1 MEVGLSEVLSSRFC
15 ASGSG
20 TAEPFADISWRSR
33 LPESES
39 RRLRRVQGKM
49 VRSGILLLTGTFS

>member
-20 TAEPFADISWRSR
+20 TAEPFADISWHSH
-33 LPESES
+33 LPVSES
-39 RRLRRVQGKM
+39 RRLRRERWYALG
-49 VRSGILLLTGTFS
+49 FYY

>member
-1 MEVGLSEVLSSRFC
+1 MQIGVQTS
-15 ASGSG
+15 
-20 TAEPFADISWRSR
+20 ISWRSR

-49 VRSGILLLTGTFS
+49 VRSGILLLIAILSRNRVSLCL